1 MPTDNTDDPELQRDL
16 HAEATH
22 RLSEALYEAENRT
35 RRRLE
40 MLSEAVFET
49 DEQHRL
55 VYLNAA
61 WDTII
66 GISGGACIGQH
77 LADYVG
83 EPGIKAL
90 YKTLE
95 DAPTGRTVLSRRRP
109 DGVLSWIALS
119 VARIPQGGLVGV
131 IFDSTAQKL
140 AQDELTKL
148 SLVASSTSDQVLIT
162 DRRGAVEWV
171 NQAFINQTGYS
182 LGDMQGRLPVS
193 VLQGPLTNPETVC
206 HIEAQTE
213 KREPVRAELIHYTKT
228 GAPHWVTIEVT
239 PILDSSGEVERSIV
253 IQSDCSAFKS
263 SEAELRQQKQ
273 ELESRVLARTAEL
286 ARSKEDAEAA
296 NIAAEAANI
305 AKTNFVA
312 NMSHDLRTPLNAIIG
327 LSRLCLK
334 TGLSGKQFD
343 YVSKTAVA
351 AESLLHVVSNILD
364 FSKIEAN
371 ALTLEVKPFSPREVL
386 GRMEAIFKDTALE
399 KGIGFSVYVST
410 EIPDDLEGDALRFE
424 QVLLNLISN
433 AIKFTRKGSV
443 SVTMELATKD
453 KLNYFVETAISDT
466 GIGFSAGEVE
476 RLFQAFS
483 QADNSTTR
491 RYGGSGLGLSISR
504 RLVQKMGGEI
514 VVDSKPGVGSRFA
527 FTVPFAVADIERLEQ
542 QTTGRYQRLHSL
554 ARLPTLMAGRH
565 ILVVEDN
572 LFNQQVMAELM
583 ESVGAR
589 VTVANS
595 GRPALERLADSGPFD
610 GVLMDI
616 QMPDMDGYE
625 LACRIRS
632 QLAHKNLLLIATTAN
647 ATTEARDRCLAV
659 GIDDFQSKP
668 INPEEFFLTLAR
680 WLPPVVNAGM
690 PHFVQTQADDRPTHR
705 DPLRLDLSQLFD
717 AVANDQNRAK
727 GLITKFVSFA
737 TDMHGDLAHAM
748 KAGDYPAMGRLAHK
762 LKSSAALLGAND
774 LAAHCEEL
782 EAASEAANGAVSQ
795 ASCQKLIA
803 SLAVVREYLCRR
815 FALL

>member
-1 MPTDNTDDPELQRDL
+1 MPTHNTDDPELQRDL
-16 HAEATH
+16 HVEATH
-22 RLSEALYEAENRT
+22 RLSGALYEAEKRT

-95 DAPTGRTVLSRRRP
+95 EAPTGRTVLSRRRP

-239 PILDSSGEVERSIV
+239 PILDSAGEVERFIV
-253 IQSDCSAFKS
+253 IQSDCSAFKN
-263 SEAELRQQKQ
+263 SEAELHQQKQ
-273 ELESRVLARTAEL
+273 ELEVRVLARTAEL
-286 ARSKEDAEAA
+286 ARSKQDAEAA
-296 NIAAEAANI
+296 NV
-305 AKTNFVA
+305 AKGTFIA

-334 TGLSGKQFD
+334 TGLTGKQFD
-343 YVSKTAVA
+343 YVSKTAIA
-351 AESLLHVVSNILD
+351 AESLLHLVSNILD
-364 FSKIEAN
+364 FSKIEAD

-527 FTVPFAVADIERLEQ
+527 FTVPFAVVDIERLEQ
-542 QTTGRYQRLHSL
+542 QISGRYQRLHSL

-625 LACRIRS
+625 LARRIRS

-647 ATTEARDRCLAV
+647 ATTEARDRSLAV

-668 INPEEFFLTLAR
+668 INPENFFLTLAR
-680 WLPPVVNAGM
+680 WLPPLADAEM

-727 GLITKFVSFA
+727 GLITKFVSVA

-774 LAAHCEEL
+774 LAAHCQEL
-782 EAASEAANGAVSQ
+782 VAASEAANGAVSQ